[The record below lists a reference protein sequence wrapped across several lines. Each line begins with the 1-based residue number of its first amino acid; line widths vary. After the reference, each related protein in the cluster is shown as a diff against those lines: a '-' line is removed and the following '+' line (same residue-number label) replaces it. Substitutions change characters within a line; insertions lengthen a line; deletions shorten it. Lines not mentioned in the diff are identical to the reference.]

1 MPETRHSQE
10 KLAQNIYSSL
20 EDLFY
25 EYSLN
30 GYRVSPE
37 EFWKDTEGLEEN
49 EKSNLTKA
57 GIEATWTQITEFISQ
72 LKELD
77 PNNYKQKI
85 TALVGKKPSRLT
97 NDFKKAVLNHLKLN

>member
-1 MPETRHSQE
+1 
-10 KLAQNIYSSL
+10 
-20 EDLFY
+20 
-25 EYSLN
+25 
-30 GYRVSPE
+30 VSPE

-57 GIEATWTQITEFISQ
+57 GIEATWTQITEFISH

-85 TALVGKKPSRLT
+85 TSLVGKNPSRLT
-97 NDFKKAVLNHLKLN
+97 SDFKKAVLNHLKLN